1 MKLIESLLR
10 ETMGLD
16 AASIGSALIHRTV
29 RLRMKSLGLKRIEE
43 YRQLLDSSR
52 AEWNEL
58 VEAVVVTETWFFR
71 DREPFAALVRLVL
84 EEWLPAHPTA
94 PLRLLS
100 LPCSSG
106 EEPYSLAMALL
117 DAGVP
122 SGRFQI
128 DAADISGRALAR
140 ARQGIYRKNSFRG
153 GDLGFRDRYFQAGKE
168 GFLLRPEIRHSVNFY
183 EWNVVAENV
192 PF

>member
-1 MKLIESLLR
+1 MKRIEGLLR
-10 ETMGLD
+10 DKMGLD
-16 AASIGSALIHRTV
+16 AASIGSGLVDRTV
-29 RLRMKSLGLKRIEE
+29 RLRMKSLGVKDVEG
-43 YRQLLDSSR
+43 YKKLLVSSR

-58 VEAVVVTETWFFR
+58 VEGVVVTETWFFR
-71 DREPFAALVRLVL
+71 DCEPFGALVRQVL

-122 SGRFQI
+122 NGRFQI
-128 DAADISGRALAR
+128 DAAR
-140 ARQGIYRKNSFRG
+140 
-153 GDLGFRDRYFQAGKE
+153 
-168 GFLLRPEIRHSVNFY
+168 
-183 EWNVVAENV
+183 
-192 PF
+192 

>member
-1 MKLIESLLR
+1 MKLIEKSLR

-16 AASIGSALIHRTV
+16 ATSIGSALIHRTV
-29 RLRMKSLGLKRIEE
+29 RLRMKSLGLKRVEE
-43 YRQLLDSSR
+43 YHRLLSSSR

-58 VEAVVVTETWFFR
+58 VESVVVTETWFFR
-71 DREPFAALVRLVL
+71 DREPFAALARLVL
-84 EEWLPAHPTA
+84 EKWLPVHPTA

-106 EEPYSLAMALL
+106 EEPYSLAMALH

-122 SGRFQI
+122 GGRFQI

-140 ARQGIYRKNSFRG
+140 AAQGLYRKNSFRG
-153 GDLGFRDRYFQAGKE
+153 EDLAFRDRHFQAGKE
-168 GFLLRPEIRHSVNFY
+168 GFLLKDGIRQ
-183 EWNVVAENV
+183 
-192 PF
+192 